1 MQSTLFNTHTQELM
15 EGYINDP
22 TRKNEAG
29 ISMTDFVDKMVLRFQ
44 NENELSLYF
53 DCVD

>member
-1 MQSTLFNTHTQELM
+1 M
-15 EGYINDP
+15 EGYVNDP

-29 ISMTDFVDKMVLRFQ
+29 VSMTDFVDKMVLRFQ